1 MRARRLAIV
10 DEYREGG
17 RVAVYSEADMV
28 VLLSELAS
36 MAWSVLGE
44 EWTDADD
51 VTAELVEVFGD
62 PGAAGDALA
71 MTQAALRTLAEH
83 GIVEL
88 DADA

>member
-10 DEYREGG
+10 DEYVEDG

-36 MAWSVLGE
+36 VAWSVLGE
-44 EWTDADD
+44 EWTSAEEI
-51 VTAELVEVFGD
+51 TAELVAEFGE
-62 PGAAGDALA
+62 PGSPRDALS
-71 MTQAALRTLAEH
+71 MTESALTTLAEL

-88 DADA
+88 DEGS

>member
-10 DEYREGG
+10 DEYTEDG

-36 MAWSVLGE
+36 VAWSVLGDG
-44 EWTDADD
+44 WTGAET
-51 VTAELVEVFGD
+51 VAAELVAVFGAPEAQSD
-62 PGAAGDALA
+62 PLA
-71 MTQAALRTLAEH
+71 MTEAALRTLAEH

-88 DADA
+88 TEGD

>member
-10 DEYREGG
+10 DEYAEDG

-36 MAWSVLGE
+36 VAWSVLDDG
-44 EWTDADD
+44 WTSAET
-51 VTAELVEVFGD
+51 VAAELVNVFGE
-62 PGAAGDALA
+62 PEAETGALE
-71 MTQAALRTLAEH
+71 MTESALRTLSEH

-88 DADA
+88 DETR